1 MRRRQQQ
8 AQQQLQQQQQQQA
21 AARQQASSAQQQGPG
36 RPAAAA
42 AAAQPQPQAQR
53 TATAAQRP
61 ASQTPAT
68 MAATSNVPP
77 TSRVQAGPD
86 DKYGLLGLLNV
97 IRMTD
102 MDLNHL
108 VLGQDLTS
116 LGLNLNSTECLYAT
130 FGSPW
135 GGSELAGNLEPEY
148 VLPACYYERESTFKQ
163 AHLARYSLKTVRPH
177 SPRPLPPWPSR
188 LSSGSRLLLSS
199 NLNLG
204 LGRLTSRGLVRSC
217 STCFGRC
224 RATRCKST
232 PQRSFTSAA
241 GATTPPRRSGSRK
254 SLASSSSSTRM
265 LGTGSRTRREWIRGS

>member
-1 MRRRQQQ
+1 VRRRQQQ

-21 AARQQASSAQQQGPG
+21 AARQASSAQQQGPG
-36 RPAAAA
+36 RPAAA
-42 AAAQPQPQAQR
+42 QPQQQPQAQR
-53 TATAAQRP
+53 AATAAAQRP
-61 ASQTPAT
+61 ASQTPAA
-68 MAATSNVPP
+68 MAAASNVPP

-177 SPRPLPPWPSR
+177 CPRPLPPWPSR
-188 LSSGSRLLLSS
+188 FSTDSRALRSSS
-199 NLNLG
+199 NLI
-204 LGRLTSRGLVRSC
+204 V
-217 STCFGRC
+217 
-224 RATRCKST
+224 
-232 PQRSFTSAA
+232 
-241 GATTPPRRSGSRK
+241 
-254 SLASSSSSTRM
+254 
-265 LGTGSRTRREWIRGS
+265 